1 MSKTQFECQASGNMF
16 YLLKRQRRLRLLR
29 AAKGH
34 FSNLLQPFG
43 DLQAHSSLRPLY
55 KPASYHLEARLAKE
69 HRGVDSGEN
78 AALEAE
84 ACQLT
89 VELKRANEERDT
101 LKKGRHVLCQAV

>member
-43 DLQAHSSLRPLY
+43 DLQAHSSLRLLH
-55 KPASYHLEARLAKE
+55 KPASYHLEVRLAKGLKLVSSQQNSKE
-69 HRGVDSGEN
+69 
-78 AALEAE
+78 
-84 ACQLT
+84 LT
-89 VELKRANEERDT
+89 RSVT
-101 LKKGRHVLCQAV
+101 P

>member
-1 MSKTQFECQASGNMF
+1 M
-16 YLLKRQRRLRLLR
+16 
-29 AAKGH
+29 
-34 FSNLLQPFG
+34 
-43 DLQAHSSLRPLY
+43 
-55 KPASYHLEARLAKE
+55 AKE

-101 LKKGRHVLCQAV
+101 LKKAAMYFAKLSDPKPCRAFEHSHCCHQKNWQILQSKSLTHSSIHTKQQYVTFSNNIVRTIKEEN